1 MIIAFLKNVAIIGD
15 SNIFCCQNKD
25 DFCKKEVLRM
35 KYIRQFLIILLISF
49 LGEVLKIVL
58 PLPIPAS
65 IYGLILMF
73 AALEL
78 RIIKLDSVRETGKFL
93 IEIMPMMFIP
103 AGVGLLEAWGKLSPV
118 ILPVIVTVAIS
129 TVVVMGVSG
138 RVTQSVIRMEKRKK
152 NERNAE

>member
-1 MIIAFLKNVAIIGD
+1 MIIAFFKNVAMIGD
-15 SNIFCCQNKD
+15 SNIFCCQKKG

-65 IYGLILMF
+65 IYGLLLMF

-78 RIIKLDSVRETGKFL
+78 GIIKLDSVRETGKFL

-118 ILPVIVTVAIS
+118 ILPVVVTVAVS

-138 RVTQSVIRMEKRKK
+138 RVTQSVIRMEKRNK
-152 NERNAE
+152 E

>member
-1 MIIAFLKNVAIIGD
+1 
-15 SNIFCCQNKD
+15 
-25 DFCKKEVLRM
+25 M

-58 PLPIPAS
+58 PLPVPAS
-65 IYGLILMF
+65 IYGLILML

-78 RIIKLDSVRETGKFL
+78 KLIKLDSVKETGKFM

-118 ILPVIVTVAIS
+118 VLPVVLIVVVS
-129 TVVVMGVSG
+129 TVLVMGVSG
-138 RVTQSVIRMEKRKK
+138 RVTQFVIRMGKRRKDEG
-152 NERNAE
+152 NVE